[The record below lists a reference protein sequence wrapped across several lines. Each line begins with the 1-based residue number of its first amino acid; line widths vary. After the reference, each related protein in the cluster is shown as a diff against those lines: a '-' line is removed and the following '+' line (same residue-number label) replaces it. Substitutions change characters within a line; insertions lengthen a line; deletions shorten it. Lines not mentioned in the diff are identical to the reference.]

1 MAEAVQPQLI
11 LLIDDTPANLGL
23 LARHLSGYRTH
34 LAGDGE
40 EAFKALDAG
49 LRPDLILLD
58 VMLPGQDGFEVC
70 RRLKADATLREVPV
84 IFMAGIGADHE
95 TSGFAAG
102 GVDFITKPFN
112 HEVVRARV
120 DTHLALANA
129 RRRLAEDKAILEE
142 QVAQRTEQLAEA
154 LKAVNQ
160 SSLETIVRLARA
172 AEYKDEDTGE
182 HVLRMSYYAAAI
194 ARRLGLAAHFTG
206 LLLRAAP
213 MHDIGKIG
221 IPDRVLLKRGP
232 LTPDEREIIKRHPEI
247 GAKIL
252 SGSHADVMML
262 GEVCALTHHERWDGT
277 GYPRGLGGADIPL
290 PGRILAVADSFDAL
304 TSRRPYKEAWSVEDS
319 FAALRDLRGEAYDPQ
334 VVDAF
339 FEAQHEI
346 LDIKATYVDKAVSPL
361 FRLADTRHLLIS

>member
-1 MAEAVQPQLI
+1 MAEAIQSQLI
-11 LLIDDTPANLGL
+11 LLVDDTPANLGL
-23 LARHLSGYRTH
+23 LSRLLAGYRTH

-40 EAFKALDAG
+40 EAFRALGAG

-58 VMLPGQDGFEVC
+58 VTLPGQDGFEVC
-70 RRLKADATLREVPV
+70 RRLKADTTLREVPV
-84 IFMAGIGADHE
+84 IFMTGIGAAHE
-95 TSGFAAG
+95 TTSFAVG
-102 GVDFITKPFN
+102 GVDCITKPFN
-112 HEVVRARV
+112 HDVVRARV
-120 DTHLALANA
+120 ETHLALASA
-129 RRRLAEDKAILEE
+129 RRRLADDKAILEE
-142 QVAQRTEQLAEA
+142 QVAQRTDQLAEA
-154 LKAVNQ
+154 LRAVDQ

-194 ARRLGLAAHFTG
+194 ARRLGLAAHFTR

-232 LTPDEREIIKRHPEI
+232 LNPDEREIIKRHPEI

-262 GEVCALTHHERWDGT
+262 GEVCALTHHERWDGA

-304 TSRRPYKEAWSVEDS
+304 TSKRPYKEAWNLEDS
-319 FAALRDLRGEAYDPQ
+319 FAALRDSRGKAYDPE

-339 FEAQHEI
+339 FEAQSEI
-346 LDIKATYVDKAVSPL
+346 LDIKATYEDKAVSPL
-361 FRLADTRHLLIS
+361 VRLADTEVELIQ